1 MGSPGGEDAK
11 EKGSVGMRV
20 EANNNMIPIKM
31 WFDSVEP
38 EAMQQAYNLA
48 SLPFAFKHIALM
60 SDCHTGYGM
69 PIGGVLATEGV
80 VVPNSVGVDVGCGVA
95 AVRTD
100 LSIQEYAG
108 VTDTWKTVI
117 GMIRDAIPLGRDH
130 RKEPAALCDMP
141 AVPNLPIA
149 LAEFDSARYQLGT
162 LGGGNHFI
170 EIQKG
175 SDGFIWIMLH
185 SGSRNV
191 GYKVAQHYNNVA
203 VEMNQRW
210 RTAVPKHVQL
220 AFLPLDTNEG
230 KAYLAEMRWCI
241 EFARRNREV
250 MMGQIQ
256 DILRDVFPR
265 VEFSDVLDVAHN
277 YAAMEHHFGKNVM
290 VHRKGAT
297 RAREGDVGIIPGS
310 QGTCSYIVEGLGNP
324 ESFMS
329 CSHGA
334 GRVMSRSAA
343 REKLDLEAERAVM
356 DKQGIIHGIRTASDL
371 DEAAGA
377 YKDIHDVMA
386 QQSDLVKPVV
396 ELRPIAVIKG

>member
-1 MGSPGGEDAK
+1 
-11 EKGSVGMRV
+11 MRV
-20 EANNNMIPIKM
+20 EAYKDMIPIKM
-31 WFDSVEP
+31 WFDAVEP

-60 SDCHTGYGM
+60 PDCHCGFGM
-69 PIGGVLATEGV
+69 PIGGVLATEGAV
-80 VVPNSVGVDVGCGVA
+80 IPNAVGVDIGCGVC

-100 LSIQEYAG
+100 LSVQEYAG
-108 VTDTWKTVI
+108 ATESWKKVI
-117 GMIRDAIPLGRDH
+117 GMIHEAIPLGRDH
-130 RKEPAALCDMP
+130 HKEPAALCNMP

-175 SDGFIWIMLH
+175 SDGHIWAMLH

-203 VEMNQRW
+203 VELNQRW
-210 RTAVPKHVQL
+210 KAAVPKHVGL
-220 AFLPLDTNEG
+220 AFLPLDTQEG
-230 KAYLAEMRWCI
+230 QDYLFEMEWCI
-241 EFARRNREV
+241 EFARRNRTA
-250 MMGQIQ
+250 MMAKIQ
-256 DILRDVFPR
+256 GVFDDAFPGVR
-265 VEFSDVLDVAHN
+265 FDGGIDVAHN

-297 RAREGDVGIIPGS
+297 RARAGETGIIPGS

-334 GRVMSRSAA
+334 GRAMSRSAA
-343 REKLDLEAERAVM
+343 RVGLDLEAERAAM
-356 DKQGIIHGIRTASDL
+356 DKQGIIHGIETESDL
-371 DEAAGA
+371 DEAPGA
-377 YKDIHDVMA
+377 YKDIEDVMLN
-386 QQSDLVKPVV
+386 QVDLVKPVV
-396 ELRPIAVIKG
+396 ELRPLAVVKG